1 MVKPVQHLVARRQQ
15 KGLADLI
22 VREIVKEFEDLLVVH
37 RC

>member
-1 MVKPVQHLVARRQQ
+1 MIMPVQHLVARRQQ
-15 KGLADLI
+15 KGWADLV